1 MKTPQWIS
9 TASVAMMILIA
20 NITGS
25 QIVEGLT
32 NYQKGLLQ
40 SRYTRWIALFA
51 IFYIGLGGNLL
62 LTAIATLVAIASL
75 DYLFN
80 EDSRYYLFRRH
91 ERGSLKTIGSNA
103 VKFMFSS

>member
-1 MKTPQWIS
+1 MKTAQWIS

-20 NITGS
+20 NIAGS

-40 SRYTRWIALFA
+40 SQYTRWIALFA

-62 LTAIATLVAIASL
+62 LTSVFTFVAILSL
-75 DYLFN
+75 DYLLN
-80 EDSRYYLFRRH
+80 EESRYYLFRRH
-91 ERGSLKTIGSNA
+91 ERGYLKTIGTSA
-103 VKFMFSS
+103 VKQMFS